1 MGFASV
7 SQSSLARAGQLSP
20 PNRTGP
26 DRTHQLLQRR
36 ELLVRLREERLLV
49 FSPAQGEEGAL
60 LVACSERGAGGLA
73 LAFEDNLYLWADP
86 SPGVSARGVP
96 VSDERDR

>member
-1 MGFASV
+1 M
-7 SQSSLARAGQLSP
+7 
-20 PNRTGP
+20 
-26 DRTHQLLQRR
+26 
-36 ELLVRLREERLLV
+36 